1 MNVSSKRFGL
11 KINRSKTKVMIM
23 SRRPVQTDPI
33 VIEGEQVEQVTE
45 FVYLGSLITS
55 TNDCTPEI
63 RRRIN
68 LANQAFGRL
77 KQIWKDASLNRKTK
91 LEILTTCVFSCL
103 LYAAET
109 WTLKEADRK
118 RLLAFEMRCYRR
130 IMKVNWRDKVTNDS
144 IRKSLSREHTIIETF
159 KLRKLRLFGHICR
172 MDDSRLLKNNQLG
185 TVEGNRPRG
194 RPARRWSDDIVQ
206 WLGRPLPEAVHMAAD
221 RNAWSRIVENAVNGL
236 NGSAEL

>member
-1 MNVSSKRFGL
+1 
-11 KINRSKTKVMIM
+11 MIM
-23 SRRPVQTDPI
+23 SRQPVQADPI
-33 VIEGEQVEQVTE
+33 VLEGEQIEQVTE

-91 LEILTTCVFSCL
+91 LKILTTCVFSCL
-103 LYAAET
+103 LYATET

-144 IRKSLSREHTIIETF
+144 IRKSLSKEHTIIETF
-159 KLRKLRLFGHICR
+159 KRRKLHMFGHICR
-172 MDDSRLLKNNQLG
+172 MDNSRLVKNIMLG
-185 TVEGNRPRG
+185 TVEGSRPRG

-206 WLGRPLPEAVHMAAD
+206 WVGRPLPEVVHMAAD
-221 RNAWSRIVENAVNGL
+221 RNAWHRIVENAVNGL
-236 NGSAEL
+236 NGSSELGD